1 MSISWTEQVFCS
13 SIIDFTL
20 IRIDGASYLNGY
32 CSLMVFGMFLMFFIK
47 WKTCFFTVFICK
59 IMFLTSTVLVYRCIQ
74 GSVPSYLKSYIF
86 PVSDT
91 AYRRRLRSASSGDL
105 VVPATRRLTMG
116 DRACL
121 PVAPAS
127 AWNKF
132 PDSVRQSS
140 SLDVF
145 KRLLKTHLFS
155 LSFN

>member
-1 MSISWTEQVFCS
+1 MTYSHCESSPGSRDECNQHQTAGDIWTEPTDLSHWLRMPQ
-13 SIIDFTL
+13 
-20 IRIDGASYLNGY
+20 RIQYKL
-32 CSLMVFGMFLMFFIK
+32 CI
-47 WKTCFFTVFICK
+47 
-59 IMFLTSTVLVYRCIQ
+59 LVYRCLN
-74 GSVPSYLKSYIF
+74 GSSPGYLQSSII

-91 AYRRRLRSASSGDL
+91 TSRRHLRSASSGDL

-116 DRACL
+116 DRAFA
-121 PVAPAS
+121 VAGPR
-127 AWNKF
+127 AWNKL